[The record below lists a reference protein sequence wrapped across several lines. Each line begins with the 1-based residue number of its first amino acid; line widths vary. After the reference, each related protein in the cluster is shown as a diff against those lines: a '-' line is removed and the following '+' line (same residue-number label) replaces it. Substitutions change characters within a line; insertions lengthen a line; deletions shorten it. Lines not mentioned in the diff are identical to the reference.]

1 MASPIKNVVLVGA
14 GGNLGP
20 SVLKEFLAAS
30 PPLNITVLTR
40 PESKSTF
47 PPTVKVIQTD
57 YTAPSLTT
65 ALTNANADALI
76 SLVGTPGFAAQKTL
90 IDAAIAAGVQ
100 RFIPSEYGSDTSNA
114 AVVSLV
120 PFLAAK
126 RQVVEYLVSKES
138 ATFSWSALITGPFF
152 DWGLKV
158 GFLGFDVQGRKAR
171 VWDGGEAAFAATD
184 LATVGRALV
193 GLVGDAGAYEKARNR
208 YVYVAGHVVTQR
220 EVLKALERATGGEK
234 WEVVEEVD
242 VGERVQATN
251 EKLARGDFGTATD
264 LILAATYGR
273 EKELGKFPELWND
286 VLGLP
291 EGDLDRTVREVV
303 EGKRP

>member
-47 PPTVKVIQTD
+47 PPTVKVLQTD
-57 YTAPSLTT
+57 YTPASLTT
-65 ALTNANADALI
+65 AFTNADAII
-76 SLVGTPGFAAQKTL
+76 SLVGTAGFAAQKTL
-90 IDAAIAAGVQ
+90 IDAALAAGVP
-100 RFIPSEYGSDTSNA
+100 RFIPSEYGSDTSSP
-114 AVVSLV
+114 AVVALV

-126 RQVVEYLVSKES
+126 RQVVEYLASKAS
-138 ATFSWSALITGPFF
+138 ASFSWSALVTGPFF

-158 GFLGFDVQGRKAR
+158 GFLGFDVEGRKAR
-171 VWDGGEAAFAATD
+171 LWDGGEARFAATD
-184 LATVGRALV
+184 LRTVGSALV
-193 GLVGDAGAYEKARNR
+193 KLVGDAGAFERARNR
-208 YVYVAGHVVTQR
+208 YVYVAGYVVTQR
-220 EVLKALERATGGEK
+220 EVLAALERATPGEK

-242 VGERVQATN
+242 VGERVEATN
-251 EKLARGDFGTATD
+251 EKLARGDYGTATD
-264 LILAATYGR
+264 LILAATFGR
-273 EKELGKFPELWND
+273 EKELGRFPEVWND